1 MFHKCLLR
9 ICKLTHLGLE
19 LFCCWKVFTLI
30 GIGWLGLSYF
40 FLKAFSLWL
49 YESLLITMWALV
61 VCVFQEFVY
70 FIYCGKV
77 VYYPFNVSSI
87 CSDAFCFH
95 FYYWRVLSFVFTSL
109 FPGLSK
115 VLSIFSK
122 IQPFI
127 AFKNTFPISLIPAL
141 YYLFLYVLGLNKFYY
156 DFFRYKIRSL
166 IWDLSP
172 FPSQY
177 CFRCS
182 HKFWYVD
189 IL

>member
-1 MFHKCLLR
+1 MFIKNLQANPSGPRVILLLKGFYFNR
-9 ICKLTHLGLE
+9 YRMIRVVLFLLE
-19 LFCCWKVFTLI
+19 SFQ
-30 GIGWLGLSYF
+30 S
-40 FLKAFSLWL
+40 L

-115 VLSIFSK
+115 VLLIFSK

-172 FPSQY
+172 FS
-177 CFRCS
+177 FS
-182 HKFWYVD
+182 V
-189 IL
+189 LL

>member
-115 VLSIFSK
+115 VLIFQRSSLLLLLK
-122 IQPFI
+122 IHFQFHW
-127 AFKNTFPISLIPAL
+127 FL
-141 YYLFLYVLGLNKFYY
+141 LFTIYFCMSWV
-156 DFFRYKIRSL
+156 
-166 IWDLSP
+166 
-172 FPSQY
+172 
-177 CFRCS
+177 
-182 HKFWYVD
+182 
-189 IL
+189 